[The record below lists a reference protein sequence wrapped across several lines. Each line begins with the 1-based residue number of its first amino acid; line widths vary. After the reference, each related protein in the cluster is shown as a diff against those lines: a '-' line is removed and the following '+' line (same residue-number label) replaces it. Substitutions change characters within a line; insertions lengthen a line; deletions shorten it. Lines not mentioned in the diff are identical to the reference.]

1 VGYITAIGRFV
12 ASVSWLAVGLES
24 LTQLIALVQKII
36 TSAPTTVA
44 NRMIMLN
51 PRRRLPFEKPRR
63 AVQLADLSAP

>member
-1 VGYITAIGRFV
+1 MGCITAIGCFA

-24 LTQLIALVQKII
+24 LTHLIALVQKII

-51 PRRRLPFEKPRR
+51 PRRRLPFQMPCRLVE
-63 AVQLADLSAP
+63 LACSAAG